1 MSETNS
7 FEKERREKTTCGAVA
22 AAVEGSDACVVSRG
36 RFGVLVGAG
45 RGTTDRVAYSIIK
58 TAAAQPHSN
67 KKKKKRTRRWRKRR
81 RKKSE
86 KRSVVRECVTARG
99 RFKN

>member
-22 AAVEGSDACVVSRG
+22 AAVEGSDACVVSRR

-67 KKKKKRTRRWRKRR
+67 KKKRTRRWRKRR
-81 RKKSE
+81 RKKSG

-99 RFKN
+99 RFEN